1 MTTAM
6 TKGNKLVT
14 ELSAKM
20 DYLDKAI
27 ERLEGEKQA
36 LQDKLDTGSNQF
48 DMDVVKKNKAIQQEI
63 NLTQQTIEDAK
74 SEREKVIEGNAADT
88 FNKAMQIMREYRNEK
103 KAEHKA
109 DNLAIVEHI
118 EAIREKVKL
127 IEEKDSEYTKEL
139 DSFIKAVRPFLD
151 KEPTKYGG
159 MQELKYGKLEDKA
172 HSWGRFNV
180 LELPSER
187 HLGLDDLFEQP
198 SVTIVDWT
206 AKEKARFS

>member
-1 MTTAM
+1 MTKAM
-6 TKGNKLVT
+6 AKGNKLVS

-27 ERLEGEKQA
+27 ERLEDEKQA
-36 LQDKLDTGSNQF
+36 LKDKLDTGSNQF
-48 DMDVVKKNKAIQQEI
+48 DMDVVKKNKSIQQEI

-74 SEREKVIEGNAADT
+74 SARQKAIEGSASDT
-88 FNKAMQIMREYRNEK
+88 FNQAQKIIQEYRNEK

-127 IEEKDSEYTKEL
+127 IEEKDSEYTKEV
-139 DSFIKAVRPFLD
+139 DAFVTAVRPFLD
-151 KEPTKYGG
+151 KEPTQFGG
-159 MQELKYGKLEDKA
+159 MQELKYRKLEDKVR
-172 HSWGRFNV
+172 SWGRFNV

-187 HLGLDDLFEQP
+187 HLGIDDLFKP
-198 SVTIVDWT
+198 ANVTVADWT
-206 AKEKARFS
+206 DKEKARFS